1 MAAEPQ
7 STGRPK
13 SAKLGR
19 TSLAPT
25 DAARIVPAGPARAKK
40 HGTRSGN
47 PIGRPRNSSDRTASQ
62 VLKLRRQGWGLLRI
76 GRELKIG
83 TGTVQRILA
92 ERG

>member
-1 MAAEPQ
+1 MIRERV
-7 STGRPK
+7 T
-13 SAKLGR
+13 
-19 TSLAPT
+19 
-25 DAARIVPAGPARAKK
+25 AGMARAKK
-40 HGTRSGN
+40 YGTRSGN
-47 PIGRPRNSSDRTASQ
+47 PIGRPRNSSERTAGQ